1 VPKGYHVQDVYLNE
15 KTGVVQAQHSGK
27 GDKIFFEM
35 STIEG
40 SITKEVGQKVM
51 DAKLGTYF
59 DSPISVLPP
68 SELPLIAQGG
78 VPGAKDATLSFM
90 ISLPPT
96 DPLRARVE
104 AIASTMGR
112 PDRIFFCGKLGNGLA
127 AKVANNYIAV
137 INLLATA
144 EAMNIGIRSGIDK
157 HTMFA
162 IIHNSTGQSFMG
174 DVVCPVPGVV
184 KTAPASNGYALGFR
198 TEMMPKDLGLAID
211 QAKEVGAPLVL
222 GQPTI
227 DLYRNAGNDPRC
239 HVCS

>member
-1 VPKGYHVQDVYLNE
+1 ML
-15 KTGVVQAQHSGK
+15 GVSPSSPHNPRVQA
-27 GDKIFFEM
+27 
-35 STIEG
+35 
-40 SITKEVGQKVM
+40 
-51 DAKLGTYF
+51 
-59 DSPISVLPP
+59 
-68 SELPLIAQGG
+68 IA
-78 VPGAKDATLSFM
+78 A
-90 ISLPPT
+90 
-96 DPLRARVE
+96 
-104 AIASTMGR
+104 TMGR
-112 PDRIFFCGKLGNGLA
+112 HDRIFFCGNLGNALS

-137 INLLATA
+137 INLIATA

-157 HTMFA
+157 YTMYN

-239 HVCS
+239 QVCSCLFERIG